1 MRLIHID
8 EYDPKLMQLARPIFD
23 KQKRVLLGAGRSIHP
38 TYLKKMMELDINY
51 LFIEEAKSFGISLEE
66 MLDLPTW
73 MDAINTLQN
82 AFQAASQN
90 KELPIRELQRQ
101 CLKLVDEVSKRK
113 ALCLIPTTSLAKELR
128 PYAHAVNVTMLSLQ
142 VAKKLLISQI
152 QLKDLALGC
161 MLHDIGKVIASENES
176 HTVAGFEY
184 LRKIKEINLLAAHV
198 AYQHHELF
206 DGTGEPRGLVD
217 KEIHEFAQICSIA
230 DLYENMISKEGL
242 PPHEAM
248 EYIMTKSGTMFST
261 ELLNVFVQQ
270 VPSYIPGT
278 EVLLNNGRN
287 GIVTK
292 IIGSMQR
299 PYIRYLDT
307 GEEFSL
313 ANHNT
318 LLISKVLSGKKVM
331 GEGVGEKV

>member
-23 KQKRVLLGAGRSIHP
+23 KQKRVLLSAGRSIHP
-38 TYLKKMMELDINY
+38 TYLKKLMELDINY
-51 LFIEEAKSFGISLEE
+51 LFVEEMKSFGITLEE

-73 MDAINTLQN
+73 MDAIDTLQN
-82 AFQAASQN
+82 TFQAANQ
-90 KELPIRELQRQ
+90 KAELPIRELQKQ
-101 CLKLVDEVSKRK
+101 VIKLVDEVSKRK
-113 ALCLIPTTSLAKELR
+113 ALCLIPTTSLADELR
-128 PYAHAVNVTMLSLQ
+128 SYAHAVNVTLLSLQ
-142 VAKKLLISQI
+142 MAKNMMISQM

-161 MLHDIGKVIASENES
+161 LLHDIGKVLTKENES
-176 HTVAGFEY
+176 HTVVGFEY
-184 LRKIKEINLLAAHV
+184 LRKIREVNLLAAHV

-206 DGTGEPRGLVD
+206 DGTGEPRGLFE

-261 ELLNVFVQQ
+261 ELLNIFVKQ

-278 EVLLNNGRN
+278 EVILNNGRK

-292 IIGSMQR
+292 IIGNMQR

-307 GEEFSL
+307 EEEISL
-313 ANHNT
+313 ANHHT
-318 LLISKVLSGKKVM
+318 LLISKVLSG
-331 GEGVGEKV
+331 